1 MNYAADQTNDNCAES
16 QLSKVRNSKIT
27 RLLGAYAPFWFA
39 LASLLIYYISLPP
52 VGLRYTIFIVPM
64 IWAALLVPY
73 RFQRASKKE
82 AAAESRVKR
91 VLLFPVRF
99 WGRGEYRQYW
109 LAFFLFWL
117 TTLVWVSYPHPGAI
131 LGWIALSGYLAIY
144 LPIFVMQTRA
154 LNRALKFPIW
164 LASALVA
171 RVRGA
176 AKRRYGRILLRRT
189 FTRLVRRSAPYP
201 DRGALWR
208 IWRRRHDRSAG
219 GALRVG

>member
-16 QLSKVRNSKIT
+16 QPSKVRDSKIT

-154 LNRALKFPIW
+154 LNRAIKAMKKHP
-164 LASALVA
+164 
-171 RVRGA
+171 A
-176 AKRRYGRILLRRT
+176 A
-189 FTRLVRRSAPYP
+189 PQMP
-201 DRGALWR
+201 
-208 IWRRRHDRSAG
+208 
-219 GALRVG
+219 